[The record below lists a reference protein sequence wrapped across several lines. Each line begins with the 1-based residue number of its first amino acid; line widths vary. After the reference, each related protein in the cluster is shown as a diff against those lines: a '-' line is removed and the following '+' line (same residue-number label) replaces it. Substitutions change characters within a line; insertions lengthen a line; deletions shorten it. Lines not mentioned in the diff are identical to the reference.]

1 MSSFNNPILERIFAN
16 RDRQEQ
22 QANFEAEQ
30 NRLRSASAQAFK
42 INSESN
48 KLRREMEVA
57 DLARESAEKRV
68 AEAKL
73 KQDNASAQRV
83 FEASVNL
90 GPGDVPNLDNAV
102 RNLRE
107 VPIHEQR
114 GGDTIFTADSP
125 GGPVE
130 FSTQEVSRNRL
141 NAQAEAQRAQDFA
154 SQGAFYKED
163 ALAQA
168 RHPYKIK
175 IAEENRITKEQVE
188 TQRFENRKIVSRI
201 EYERKQSG
209 DNTRGTETFMY
220 LAASGQLPT
229 SKLTPALAN
238 QLELAGLAFIPEK
251 ARKELLEVQETVQII
266 DMMERLIDEHE
277 EVFGDTPIAAKVL
290 AFWQSINPNS
300 RYNERKAALE
310 ARLPQVARIFGEDRL
325 TELDII
331 RTKGGVIQLFGNSI
345 AQFKENI
352 SDLKDMINNKRKG
365 LQGKAKS
372 PQMREYFSQLMS
384 VAEVAAA
391 EEMLNKGKN
400 NEGLGA
406 GNFSLGERYTI
417 DIQTLTS
424 KAEAETTRQGRT
436 VSPEEVLQTV
446 QRNNPTLNISVLGTQ

>member
-114 GGDTIFTADSP
+114 GGDTIFTAYSP
-125 GGPVE
+125 GGLVE

-154 SQGAFYKED
+154 SQGVFYKED
-163 ALAQA
+163 AKAQA
-168 RHPYKIK
+168 QDPFKR
-175 IAEENRITKEQVE
+175 
-188 TQRFENRKIVSRI
+188 
-201 EYERKQSG
+201 
-209 DNTRGTETFMY
+209 
-220 LAASGQLPT
+220 
-229 SKLTPALAN
+229 
-238 QLELAGLAFIPEK
+238 EK
-251 ARKELLEVQETVQII
+251 AEATSNLRLVEIIAKGDQARQTMREKLALQGKE
-266 DMMERLIDEHE
+266 
-277 EVFGDTPIAAKVL
+277 KVL
-290 AFWQSINPNS
+290 ASELGEGEKTLYGSFRTGDAEPSRGKQGIIERDRFSTLFPGQVPMPKLVKKQLIEIDKQIFPLEQMEQIMS
-300 RYNERKAALE
+300 RYPDIFTENQAL
-310 ARLPQVARIFGEDRL
+310 ATVRGGVQRLLDMVGFSEFQKELKSLFAISPQVAKGLGEDRL
-325 TELDII
+325 TELDIQ
-331 RTKGGVIQLFGNSI
+331 RTIGAMIDGGLTKKQAL
-345 AQFKENI
+345 ENI
-352 SDLKDMINNKRKG
+352 VRFKQRAINATKASRGAVPEFQVYEQYPNIAAV
-365 LQGKAKS
+365 AKS
-372 PQMREYFSQLMS
+372 LRSATEKQKPKEKGALTFSP
-384 VAEVAAA
+384 EVEASLAAAA
-391 EEMLNKGKN
+391 EEA
-400 NEGLGA
+400 GLDAQGA
-406 GNFSLGERYTI
+406 AALRRRYATI
-417 DIQTLTS
+417 
-424 KAEAETTRQGRT
+424 QG
-436 VSPEEVLQTV
+436 Q
-446 QRNNPTLNISVLGTQ
+446 Q